1 MEGVYNNNVFGS
13 FLIGNILSKS
23 FGNVLGKHFLDDALH
38 VPSSL
43 CMLSLYVN
51 GFSSL
56 QNTISLLPSSM
67 PLGPFG
73 TTRASSTWSITRELI
88 FNLFE

>member
-1 MEGVYNNNVFGS
+1 
-13 FLIGNILSKS
+13 
-23 FGNVLGKHFLDDALH
+23 VLGKNFLDDVIH

-43 CMLSLYVN
+43 CMLSLYMN

-56 QNTISLLPSSM
+56 QNTISLLASSM

-73 TTRASSTWSITRELI
+73 TTRASSTWSITRQLI